1 MRVYFIVEDH
11 YGPPFIKSFM
21 EKKSEQGTIPETT
34 VSGAKRIPI
43 GPKLDRV
50 IKSALTG
57 VDRVVILADADG
69 KSTHDKE
76 EHVKRFI
83 SQEYLTSVR
92 TVIFQH
98 EIEDW
103 ICYSLDI
110 PIRDKKPS
118 DILKEREHYAKF
130 RLKDFVSRIDCNKL
144 SDCDSFNSLL
154 NALS

>member
-11 YGPPFIKSFM
+11 YGPPFVKSFVD
-21 EKKSEQGTIPETT
+21 KKSEQGTIPEIV
-34 VSGAKRIPI
+34 VSDAKRIPL

-50 IKSALTG
+50 IKSALTEA
-57 VDRVVILADADG
+57 DRVVILADADG

-76 EHVKRFI
+76 EDVKRFI
-83 SQEYLTSVR
+83 SKEYLTRVR
-92 TVIFQH
+92 IVIFQH

-110 PIRDKKPS
+110 PIRDGKPS
-118 DILKEREHYAKF
+118 AILKEREHYEKF
-130 RLKDFVSRIDCNKL
+130 RLKSFVSRIDCNKL